1 MKKILILIFCI
12 VVLFGSL
19 IVAEEEAGKKSP
31 EHVIVFVLDGFRPD
45 YLAMYNLPTLESL
58 VEEGVYYANAKG
70 VFPSTS
76 TVNHT
81 SLVTG
86 AYPDVTGIP
95 NNAKHDRELDQ
106 IVSSLRNIQ
115 VPTISEILKQAGKT
129 TVVLAHYMLKNRGEV
144 VFLEKGVY
152 QFKQAISNYQ
162 PDLLVYYEA
171 DSDTYGHKYGPY
183 SERMREKLVAIDR
196 ELGEMLAYLEEM
208 ELREKTAIIVV
219 SDHGMSENTQPGV
232 APELDD
238 LLEGSGFKV
247 ASSNREIKKDTDIV
261 LLRAGCR
268 FLYFREGQ
276 IDEQNYKKLMTV
288 LAKIPHVDIYTA
300 KELRKLHVDPEDL
313 GDIVL
318 VPHKGYSIVGG
329 GGGGIHGRPEEEQI
343 TLILAGVG
351 VQQGLVGG
359 EARIIDV
366 VPTILELLNVEIPE
380 TIQGKV
386 LKRALEREPIGWGS
400 YF

>member
-1 MKKILILIFCI
+1 MVNLRMKRILILIFCLVI
-12 VVLFGSL
+12 LFGSL
-19 IVAEEEAGKKSP
+19 IIAETEEEARKKSP
-31 EHVIVFVLDGFRPD
+31 EHIIVFVLDGFRPD

-70 VFPSTS
+70 VFPSVS
-76 TVNHT
+76 AVNHA

-95 NNAKHDRELDQ
+95 NNAKYDRELDQ
-106 IVSSLRNIQ
+106 IVSPLRNIQ

-144 VFLEKGVY
+144 AFLEKGVY

-162 PDLLVYYEA
+162 PDLLVYFEV
-171 DSDTYGHKYGPY
+171 DSDTYGHEYGPY
-183 SERMREKLVAIDR
+183 SKRMREKLVAIDR
-196 ELGEMLAYLEEM
+196 ELGEMLAYLKEM

-219 SDHGMSENTQPGV
+219 SDHGMSEHTQPGV
-232 APELDD
+232 VPELDD
-238 LLEGSGFKV
+238 LLEGSGFKI
-247 ASSNREIKKDTDIV
+247 ASSNREIKEDTDII
-261 LLRAGCR
+261 LLQAGCT

-276 IDEQNYKKLMTV
+276 IDEQDYKKH
-288 LAKIPHVDIYTA
+288 IDIYTE

-318 VPHKGYSIVGG
+318 VPHKGYSVVGG

-343 TLILAGVG
+343 TLILAGAG
-351 VQQGLVGG
+351 VQQGLVEG

-386 LKRALEREPIGWGS
+386 LKRALERELIDWGS